1 MKLNEMRKKNPL
13 LKVYQWEKLENN
25 PLWEIGDL
33 PHTSLWE
40 IGEDFEDLED
50 YHTHHPIK
58 STQNK
63 GTIK

>member
-1 MKLNEMRKKNPL
+1 MRKKNPL

-58 STQNK
+58 ST
-63 GTIK
+63 